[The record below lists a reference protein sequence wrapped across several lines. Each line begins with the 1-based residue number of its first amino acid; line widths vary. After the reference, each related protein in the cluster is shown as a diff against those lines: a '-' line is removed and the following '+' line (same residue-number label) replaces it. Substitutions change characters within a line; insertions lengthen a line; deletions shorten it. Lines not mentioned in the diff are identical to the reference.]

1 MTYSTPPQKDPR
13 LWELARKR
21 AGFKSHLGTYLV
33 IITFLWV
40 IWYFTTDQTDRDGLP
55 WPAWPTIGWG
65 IGILFHYLSAYAYR
79 GTGSVEREYEKLERE
94 QKNKS

>member
-1 MTYSTPPQKDPR
+1 MTNSTPPQKDPQ

-40 IWYFTTDQTDRDGLP
+40 IWYFTTGKADRGGLP
-55 WPAWPTIGWG
+55 WAAWPTIGWG
-65 IGILFHYLSAYAYR
+65 IGILFHYLSAYAYP
-79 GTGSVEREYEKLERE
+79 GAGSVEREYEKLERE
-94 QKNKS
+94 QKKNP